1 MRIGELAERT
11 GTTTRALRYYE
22 AQGLLAARR
31 SANGY
36 RDYGTADVRIVTEIR
51 SLLAIG
57 FSLEDTRPFVECL
70 RAGNDA
76 GDVCPSSVAV
86 YRRKLAE
93 LDACIDRLHATRD
106 RVEAQ
111 LSHALRRTT
120 GDQPCRTI
128 PSPVSTQPT
137 APPPSTSLTP
147 TSPNGFSPV
156 TGPCSSSSG
165 HPGAVPAG

>member
-36 RDYGTADVRIVTEIR
+36 RDYGREDERIVTEIR

-57 FSLEDTRPFVECL
+57 FSLDDTRPFVECL
-70 RAGNDA
+70 RAGNPA
-76 GDVCPSSVAV
+76 GDVCPNSVAV
-86 YRRKLAE
+86 YHRKLAE
-93 LDACIDRLHATRD
+93 LDGCIDRLQATRA

-111 LSHALRRTT
+111 LAGALRRTT
-120 GDQPCRTI
+120 GDQGCHSATPPPPQQ
-128 PSPVSTQPT
+128 PSP
-137 APPPSTSLTP
+137 TP

-156 TGPCSSSSG
+156 TGPCSSNSG
-165 HPGAVPAG
+165 HPGVLPAG